1 MQEVVEDPRF
11 KRHRTVPWELGRL
24 YCGSIVRH
32 RPRIKSH
39 PRLIASLRA
48 AVTSPCRRSP
58 YTAHRRSCIR
68 ALSVYNQTVGCNNS
82 SLPAPCASRM
92 HYSALCALLA
102 ISGLASASP
111 VTYTIDPNHTH
122 PEFEADH
129 LGVSIWRGLF
139 KRTSGTIILDSAAQT
154 GSLDVAIDVAS
165 VEFGNDKLNEEA
177 VNSIAPPIFE
187 ARKFPTAYYKG
198 TLGGFVNGS
207 PTTVAG
213 FLTLHGITRPLAL
226 QIDSF
231 KCVVDLPA
239 TQKHV
244 CGADA
249 VGTFNRAN
257 FGITVGQK
265 YGFKMEVTLHIQVEA
280 FRVE

>member
-1 MQEVVEDPRF
+1 MNYA
-11 KRHRTVPWELGRL
+11 T
-24 YCGSIVRH
+24 
-32 RPRIKSH
+32 
-39 PRLIASLRA
+39 
-48 AVTSPCRRSP
+48 
-58 YTAHRRSCIR
+58 
-68 ALSVYNQTVGCNNS
+68 
-82 SLPAPCASRM
+82 
-92 HYSALCALLA
+92 LCALCV

-129 LGVSIWRGLF
+129 LGGVSIWRGLF
-139 KRTSGTIILDSAAQT
+139 KRTSGTIIVDAAAQT
-154 GSLDVAIDVAS
+154 GTLDVAIDIAS

-177 VNSIAPPIFE
+177 VSSTAPPIFE
-187 ARKFPTAYYKG
+187 AQKYPTAYYKG
-198 TLGGFVNGS
+198 TLGGFINGS

-213 FLTLHGITRPLAL
+213 LLTLHGITKPVAL
-226 QIDSF
+226 RIASF

-249 VGTFNRAN
+249 SGTFNRAD
-257 FGITVGQK
+257 FGITIGQK

-280 FRVE
+280 IKVE

>member
-1 MQEVVEDPRF
+1 M
-11 KRHRTVPWELGRL
+11 TYATLCTLLG
-24 YCGSIVRH
+24 
-32 RPRIKSH
+32 
-39 PRLIASLRA
+39 
-48 AVTSPCRRSP
+48 
-58 YTAHRRSCIR
+58 
-68 ALSVYNQTVGCNNS
+68 
-82 SLPAPCASRM
+82 
-92 HYSALCALLA
+92 

-129 LGVSIWRGLF
+129 LGGVSIWRGLF
-139 KRTSGTIILDSAAQT
+139 KRTSGTIILDAAAQT
-154 GSLDVAIDVAS
+154 GTLDVAIDIAS
-165 VEFGNDKLNEEA
+165 VEFGNEKLNEEA
-177 VNSIAPPIFE
+177 VNSTAPPIFE
-187 ARKFPTAYYKG
+187 AQKYPTAYYKG
-198 TLGGFVNGS
+198 TLAGFINGA

-213 FLTLHGITRPLAL
+213 FLTLHGITKPVAL
-226 QIDSF
+226 RIDSF

-249 VGTFNRAN
+249 VGTFNRAD
-257 FGITVGQK
+257 FGITVGQR